1 LNKILPISTRR
12 LILGEFK
19 ESDRDKHFEILD
31 SKEYQLF
38 NCSNYKQNSVE
49 EKNTKFRYLIS
60 QNYEKKKSSFCFG
73 NKTER

>member
-1 LNKILPISTRR
+1 MNKILPISTKR
-12 LILGEFK
+12 LILGKFK

-38 NCSNYKQNSVE
+38 NCSNYKQNTDE

-60 QNYEKKKSSFCFG
+60 QNYEEKKARFVLAI
-73 NKTER
+73 